1 MEATDKAVVLLG
13 LRVMTS
19 VCTFCSRMQ
28 VLETQGLDLRAF
40 DSKEDA
46 WKAADTLIAICAK
59 ENPDESSLNPPRI
72 FGMAQ
77 LDQFWFSC
85 QKSRHWDLT

>member
-1 MEATDKAVVLLG
+1 MKATDKAVVLLG
-13 LRVMTS
+13 LLVMTS

-46 WKAADTLIAICAK
+46 WKAADTLIATCAK
-59 ENPDESSLNPPRI
+59 ENPDESSANPPRI
-72 FGMAQ
+72 LGMAQ

>member
-1 MEATDKAVVLLG
+1 MKATDKAVVLLG
-13 LRVMTS
+13 LLVMTS

-28 VLETQGLDLRAF
+28 VLETQGLDLSAF

-46 WKAADTLIAICAK
+46 WKAADVLIATCAK
-59 ENPDESSLNPPRI
+59 ENPDESSANPPRI
-72 FGMAQ
+72 LGMAQ